1 MSASGV
7 AGVLGTPHS
16 PEVTSAQLLSAIAVT
31 SVWGLCFVLIQA
43 QLPSPAPLLLAAVR
57 ALLGASALTAWV
69 CVRRTR
75 RRGVGIGGQRLPP
88 PGRLVAMSILNI
100 TIAFGA
106 MYLAAGRSEAVV
118 AGVLAGAQ
126 PLMLAVAGWLLLAE
140 RPPRRTVA
148 GLLAALGG
156 LVIVASS
163 ASGETT
169 LDGVLLALL
178 AALAPAIGTLL
189 IRGAAAGIDI
199 EWTTIGQL
207 LIGGLVLLGVSLVT
221 EPWGS
226 VRWGPAPIVATLLL
240 GIAGTGIAY
249 AVWFRLARV
258 VPLTSL
264 GPVLFVVPV
273 VGFVTGLAVGNRP
286 GLLELTGI
294 LALLAGIVLSTSRA
308 PRVGEPEHEDR

>member
-1 MSASGV
+1 MLRA
-7 AGVLGTPHS
+7 PHS

-57 ALLGASALTAWV
+57 ALLGASALAAWV
-69 CVRRTR
+69 WVRRTR
-75 RRGVGIGGQRLPP
+75 RRGADTAGLTLPP
-88 PGRLVAMSILNI
+88 PGRLAVMSILNFA
-100 TIAFGA
+100 IAFGA
-106 MYLAAGRSEAVV
+106 MYLAAGRSGAAI

-140 RPPRRTVA
+140 RPARRTVA
-148 GLLAALGG
+148 GLVVALGG

-163 ASGETT
+163 TAGATT
-169 LDGVLLALL
+169 MDGVLLALL

-189 IRGAAAGIDI
+189 IRGAAVGIDI
-199 EWTTIGQL
+199 EWTTVSQL
-207 LIGGLVLLGVSLVT
+207 LIGGFVLLGMSLVT
-221 EPWGS
+221 EPWGA
-226 VRWGPAPIVATLLL
+226 VGWGPAPVVATLVL
-240 GIAGTGIAY
+240 GVVGTGIAY
-249 AVWFRLARV
+249 AAWFRLARV

-273 VGFVTGLAVGNRP
+273 VGFLAGLAVGNRP

-294 LALLAGIVLSTSRA
+294 AALLVGIILSASGA
-308 PRVGEPEHEDR
+308 PRDGTAEHEDR